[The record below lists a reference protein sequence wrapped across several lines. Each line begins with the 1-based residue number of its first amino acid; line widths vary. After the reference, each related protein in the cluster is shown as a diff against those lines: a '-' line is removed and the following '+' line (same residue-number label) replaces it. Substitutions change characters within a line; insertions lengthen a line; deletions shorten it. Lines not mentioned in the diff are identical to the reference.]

1 MNHERFLNDGEETM
15 AFMNGWFVKY
25 GIFTLTM
32 LLFCLTPMAGSGA
45 PRQNAYLI
53 LLDPAHG
60 GEDPGVVSDKLREKD
75 LTMNMALLVRQ
86 EAQKMPGLQVQL
98 TRSADRRMTIA
109 ERVKA
114 AGTMKADCLVS
125 LHVNAGFGKKATGY
139 EIYFPGFRQAASE
152 GGDSSPILKDM
163 ARNKSLNNSVRL
175 AQQIQSG
182 LETVFPRKGR
192 GLRDAPSPLL
202 DGLTIPG
209 LVVEIGFA
217 THPDDRKKLTEP
229 ETQRAVARA
238 LVKGLQDYF
247 QKAPA
252 L

>member
-1 MNHERFLNDGEETM
+1 MNHERFLNDGEESM

-60 GEDPGVVSDKLREKD
+60 GEDSGVVSDKLREKD
-75 LTMNMALLVRQ
+75 LTMNLALLVRQ
-86 EAQKMPGLQVQL
+86 EAQKMPDLQVQL

-114 AGTMKADCLVS
+114 AGMMKADCLVS

-139 EIYFPGFRQAASE
+139 EIYFPGFRQAASA
-152 GGDSSPILKDM
+152 GGDSSAILKDM

-182 LETVFPRKGR
+182 LETIFPRKGR

-217 THPDDRKKLTEP
+217 THPDDRKKLIEP
-229 ETQRAVARA
+229 ETLRAVARA

-252 L
+252 S

>member
-1 MNHERFLNDGEETM
+1 MERKMM
-15 AFMNGWFVKY
+15 AFMRGWFVKY
-25 GIFTLTM
+25 VIFTLTM
-32 LLFCLTPMAGSGA
+32 LLSCLIPMAGSGA
-45 PRQNAYLI
+45 PRQNTSLV

-60 GEDPGVVSDKLREKD
+60 GEDRGVLSDKLREKD
-75 LTMNMALLVRQ
+75 LTMNMALLIRQ
-86 EAQKMPGLQVQL
+86 EALKIPGLQVQL
-98 TRSADRRMTIA
+98 TRSADRRMSIE
-109 ERVKA
+109 ERIKA

-139 EIYFPGFRQAASE
+139 EIYFPGFRQSASE
-152 GGDSSPILKDM
+152 GGDSSPILQDM

-217 THPDDRKKLTEP
+217 TQPDDRKKLNEP
-229 ETQRAVARA
+229 ETQKAIAKAIVN
-238 LVKGLQDYF
+238 GLQKYF
-247 QKAPA
+247 SLVP
-252 L
+252 

>member
-1 MNHERFLNDGEETM
+1 LFFNVGEEMM
-15 AFMNGWFVKY
+15 AFMNGWFVKS

-32 LLFCLTPMAGSGA
+32 LLFFLVPISGSGA

-53 LLDPAHG
+53 VLDPAHG
-60 GEDPGVVSDKLREKD
+60 GDDPGVVSDKLREKD
-75 LTMNMALLVRQ
+75 LTLNMALLVRQ
-86 EAQKMPGLQVQL
+86 EAQKIPGLQVQL
-98 TRSADRRMTIA
+98 TRSADRGMTIA
-109 ERVKA
+109 ERIKV
-114 AGTMKADCLVS
+114 AGTMKAECLVG

-152 GGDSSPILKDM
+152 GADSSPILKDM

-175 AQQIQSG
+175 AQEIQSA

-209 LVVEIGFA
+209 LVVEVGFA
-217 THPDDRKKLTEP
+217 THPDDRKKLTELD
-229 ETQRAVARA
+229 TQQAIARA
-238 LVKGLQDYF
+238 LAKSLNDYI

-252 L
+252 LQ